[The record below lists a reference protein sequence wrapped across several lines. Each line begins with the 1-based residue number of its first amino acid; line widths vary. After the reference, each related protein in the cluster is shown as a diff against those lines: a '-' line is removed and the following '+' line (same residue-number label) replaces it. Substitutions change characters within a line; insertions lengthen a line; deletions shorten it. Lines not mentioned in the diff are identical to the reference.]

1 MIFYV
6 KEHVNC
12 SIYVSE
18 STQTKKCQLVLIN
31 HLKVCNE
38 TLYFVITQSL
48 QICFH
53 LTFNGRHIFEHLKIS
68 RI

>member
-6 KEHVNC
+6 KEHANC

-18 STQTKKCQLVLIN
+18 STQTKKCLVLIN

-38 TLYFVITQSL
+38 TFYCMITQSL
-48 QICFH
+48 QICLH